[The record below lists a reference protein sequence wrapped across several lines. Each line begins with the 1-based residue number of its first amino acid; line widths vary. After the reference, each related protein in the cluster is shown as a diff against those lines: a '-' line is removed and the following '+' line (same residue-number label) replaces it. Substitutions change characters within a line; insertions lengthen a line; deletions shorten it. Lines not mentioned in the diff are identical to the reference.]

1 MFRNTR
7 RCLSQDMAQPRPRGQ
22 DSRQNGLQTANFSLD
37 SFDLVDLTKIQES
50 IHLTSPKCHFKMS
63 TDSAR
68 QPFLE
73 YTDDPEKEE
82 ARRYVRVQTR
92 KGNILPYLFVAII
105 TSLLW
110 SVVILFFVDIPR
122 AGNTTEEHEPSSRP
136 TGRYNI
142 TTNAHRLSCG
152 NSVSEAKA
160 LNCKYDLLLN
170 NWVPEP
176 CFDKEWLDEY
186 KEDDSWGGYA
196 DEEMTRKLSVEEM
209 SEADHYWTSLRDHVN
224 HCAMM
229 WRKQF
234 WALYEERKAFDTV
247 IASPGHTDHCS
258 QFLIDVTD
266 NSRNWTHPT
275 KTSMGFAGCW
285 VRDDR

>member
-37 SFDLVDLTKIQES
+37 SFDLVDLTKTQEFIQ
-50 IHLTSPKCHFKMS
+50 LASPKCHFKMS

>member
-1 MFRNTR
+1 M
-7 RCLSQDMAQPRPRGQ
+7 
-22 DSRQNGLQTANFSLD
+22 ANFSFGL
-37 SFDLVDLTKIQES
+37 FNLVDLTKTKEYIQ
-50 IHLTSPKCHFKMS
+50 LPNPNRHFKMS

-73 YTDDPEKEE
+73 YMDDPEKEE

-122 AGNTTEEHEPSSRP
+122 AGNTTSTTVEEQTPGSRP

-152 NSVSEAKA
+152 NSVAEAKA

-196 DEEMTRKLSVEEM
+196 DEEMTRKMSVEEM

>member
-1 MFRNTR
+1 
-7 RCLSQDMAQPRPRGQ
+7 MAQPRPRGQ

>member
-1 MFRNTR
+1 
-7 RCLSQDMAQPRPRGQ
+7 
-22 DSRQNGLQTANFSLD
+22 
-37 SFDLVDLTKIQES
+37 
-50 IHLTSPKCHFKMS
+50 MS

-122 AGNTTEEHEPSSRP
+122 ASNNAGNTTTEEHGLSSSRP

-176 CFDKEWLDEY
+176 CFDKEWLEEY
-186 KEDDSWGGYA
+186 KEDDSWGGFA
-196 DEEMTRKLSVEEM
+196 DEAMTQRMSVEEM

>member
-1 MFRNTR
+1 
-7 RCLSQDMAQPRPRGQ
+7 
-22 DSRQNGLQTANFSLD
+22 
-37 SFDLVDLTKIQES
+37 
-50 IHLTSPKCHFKMS
+50 MS

-122 AGNTTEEHEPSSRP
+122 AGNTSSTTSSTTSSNAEEHATSSRP

-152 NSVSEAKA
+152 NSVAEAKA

-196 DEEMTRKLSVEEM
+196 DEEMTRRMSVEEM

>member
-1 MFRNTR
+1 
-7 RCLSQDMAQPRPRGQ
+7 
-22 DSRQNGLQTANFSLD
+22 
-37 SFDLVDLTKIQES
+37 
-50 IHLTSPKCHFKMS
+50 MS
-63 TDSAR
+63 ADNVR
-68 QPFLE
+68 QPFLDE
-73 YTDDPEKEE
+73 YADDPEKEE

-92 KGNILPYLFVAII
+92 RGNILPYLFVAII

-122 AGNTTEEHEPSSRP
+122 ASTAAAEQKEPSSGS

-142 TTNAHRLSCG
+142 TTNAHKLTCG
-152 NSVSEAKA
+152 NSIPEAKT
-160 LNCKYDLLLN
+160 LGCKYDLLLN

-176 CFDKEWLDEY
+176 CYDKEWLDEY

-196 DEEMTRKLSVEEM
+196 DEAMTQRLSVEEM
-209 SEADHYWTSLRDHVN
+209 SERDHYWTSLRDHVN

-247 IASPGHTDHCS
+247 ISSPGHTDHCS

-266 NSRNWTHPT
+266 NSRDWSHPT